1 MEKIAKKLSEP
12 LTDGMYYE
20 YDDADQDA
28 VASLAKL
35 KKGLEPRNAFVD
47 ALPAAAVAGGVG
59 GLGSLALSRG
69 DLAAGAVG
77 GIASFLG
84 TLVLNS
90 AFSGSRPVNIYD
102 ALANAGELPGN
113 WKLTDKPRKMPKKAS
128 DDGVSTLRPTRPPI
142 TTTTKTTVK
151 LPTVTTHEWK
161 RGYAP
166 EALGGAGVLIGGT
179 VGALSGDKQDTAIKR
194 LAKIL
199 AGAAIGGLAGYGGGF
214 GLTEIAR
221 KDLQA

>member
-1 MEKIAKKLSEP
+1 MSEA

-28 VASLAKL
+28 IASLAKL
-35 KKGLEPRNAFVD
+35 REELKPRNAFVD
-47 ALPAAAVAGGVG
+47 ALPAAAIAGGVG
-59 GLGSLALSRG
+59 GIGSLALSRG

-84 TLVLNS
+84 TLVLNA
-90 AFSGSRPVNIYD
+90 AFSGSRPTNIYE
-102 ALANAGELPGN
+102 ALSNAGELPGN
-113 WKLTDKPRKMPKKAS
+113 WEITDSPRKLPKKAS
-128 DDGVSTLRPTRPPI
+128 DDGFSTLVPTRPPI

-151 LPTVTTHEWK
+151 LPTITTHEWK

-179 VGALSGDKQDTAIKR
+179 IGALSGDKQDTAIKR

-221 KDLQA
+221 KDLQD